1 MHQFMMTVVALAALG
16 AVAAT
21 AQADD
26 LRAAPKRNDGQC
38 LRYSPGQ
45 LREGRFGSRADCPQP
60 SKLARPSEPVSALAT
75 CTQLKSACLSLSEA
89 PYYGVPRF
97 QKPFCDSTWEQCMK
111 TGWWEGKLIHR
122 SVERR

>member
-1 MHQFMMTVVALAALG
+1 MHQFMLTVTALAVFG
-16 AVAAT
+16 AMVVT
-21 AQADD
+21 AKADD
-26 LRAAPKRNDGQC
+26 LRAAPKRSDDQC

-45 LREGRFGSRADCPQP
+45 LREGRFGRRAHCPQP
-60 SKLARPSEPVSALAT
+60 SKLARPSDPVSALAT
-75 CTQLKSACLSLSEA
+75 CTQLKSACLSEA

-97 QKPFCDSTWEQCMK
+97 QKSFCDSTWERCMK